1 MAKFNDGINGPFKGK
16 VGTVVG
22 ATWKGIPY
30 IRSLPDPRISAPTK
44 GEMTNRT
51 KWALSQSW
59 LQPITQFVRIGWK
72 GYSRKSEGFIAAKS
86 YLMKYAFEKEADEVI
101 INPALV
107 KLSSGDLPLPV
118 TIEATQLENS
128 LVQFTWDT
136 GFDSEKANNGD
147 QIMMLAYN
155 DEMRSAKVDVM
166 GQLRKNGSDT
176 LTLKAAAPGTYH
188 LYAAF
193 ISYDRTRQS
202 DSVYL
207 GSVVI

>member
-22 ATWKGIPY
+22 ATWKGIHY
-30 IRSLPDPRISAPTK
+30 MRSLPEPRVSQPTR
-44 GEMTNRT
+44 GEMKNRQ

-72 GYSRKSEGFIAAKS
+72 GYSQKSEGFIAAKS
-86 YLMKYAFEKEADEVI
+86 YLMKHAFEEEGGEVI

-107 KLSSGDLPLPV
+107 KLSSGDLPLPA
-118 TIEATQLENS
+118 TIEATQLETS

-136 GFDSEKANNGD
+136 GFDSEKANKGD

-155 DEMRSAKVDVM
+155 DEMKSAKVDVM
-166 GQLRKNGSDT
+166 GALRKNGSDT
-176 LTLKAAAPGTYH
+176 LTLKASAPGTYH

-207 GSVVI
+207 GSVII